1 MWGMKE
7 MKVRRNSAPFFLLVL
22 SVLAFFSSSR
32 ALNWKVNTDSF
43 TFAVTAD
50 MRQFSGPDYD
60 TSQYFRGAVE
70 AIVANSSS
78 AFMVSPGD
86 VDPPWDVYWTIT
98 RTLGSDFIWYPVVG
112 NHEEETA
119 SDMVWLR
126 GYDYGSVKTGPG
138 GCPETSYSFDYANA
152 HFAVLNEY
160 CDENGDDVLGGDVSD
175 HLYDWLIADLGTT
188 TQEHIFVIGHE
199 PAYPQPDADNGRE
212 RLIGDTLDKNPV
224 NRDRFWNLLMSERVT
239 AYICGHTHNY
249 SMVNVRGVWQL
260 DAGHARGKGDPG
272 APSTFVLV
280 HVDGPIVTYKT
291 YRDDTEGGP
300 YTLMHTGLLE
310 GLPTFLPA
318 AAR

>member
-1 MWGMKE
+1 
-7 MKVRRNSAPFFLLVL
+7 VLVFLLL
-22 SVLAFFSSSR
+22 LLGALAFSVVARGPAIFPRETASGVE
-32 ALNWKVNTDSF
+32 AGPF

-50 MRQFSGPDYD
+50 MRQFSGPGDYD

-70 AIVANSSS
+70 AIAANSSS

-119 SDMVWLR
+119 EDMDWLR
-126 GYDYGSVKTGPG
+126 SYDYGLVKTGPS
-138 GCPETSYSFDYANA
+138 GCPQTTYSFDYANA
-152 HFAVLNEY
+152 HFVALNEY

-175 HLYDWLIADLGTT
+175 HLYNWLVADLVAT
-188 TQEHIFVIGHE
+188 TQEHIFVFGHE

-212 RLIGDTLDKNPV
+212 RHIGDSLDYYPA
-224 NRDRFWNLLMSERVT
+224 NRDRFWNLLRSEGVT

-249 SMVNVRGVWQL
+249 SMINVRGVWQL

-280 HVDGPIVTYKT
+280 HVDGPIVTYET
-291 YRDDTEGGP
+291 YRDDTKGGP
-300 YTLMHTGLLE
+300 YALMHTGLLD